1 MNNLEKE
8 EITMLTM
15 ILQFCLVAI
24 AMILVS
30 YIIPGIKVKTFGSAF
45 IAAIILGLANMLI
58 RPILQFITAPINWL
72 TLGLFSLVIS
82 GLILKLVAE
91 LVDGFE
97 VKGWLDAILGAL
109 LISLTSGVMAA
120 ILL

>member
-1 MNNLEKE
+1 
-8 EITMLTM
+8 MLTM
-15 ILQFCLVAI
+15 ILHFCLVAI

-30 YIIPGIKVKTFGSAF
+30 YIIPGIKVKTFGAAF
-45 IAAIILGLANMLI
+45 IAAIILGLANMFI

-109 LISLTSGVMAA
+109 LISITSGVMTA

>member
-1 MNNLEKE
+1 
-8 EITMLTM
+8 MLVT
-15 ILQFCLVAI
+15 IIRFCLVAA

-30 YIIPGIKVKTFGSAF
+30 YVIPGIKVKSFGSAF
-45 IAAIILGLANMLI
+45 IAAIVLSLANMFV
-58 RPILQFITAPINWL
+58 RPILAFFTAPINWL

-109 LISLTSGVMAA
+109 LISITSGVLTAVL
-120 ILL
+120 I

>member
-1 MNNLEKE
+1 MRL
-8 EITMLTM
+8 LPM
-15 ILQFCLVAI
+15 ILHFCLVAVS
-24 AMILVS
+24 MILAS
-30 YIIPGIKVKTFGSAF
+30 YVIPGIKVKSFGSAF
-45 IAAIILGLANMLI
+45 IAAIVLGLANMFI

-82 GLILKLVAE
+82 GVILKLIVAE
-91 LVDGFE
+91 MVDGFE

-109 LISLTSGVMAA
+109 LISIASGVLTA

>member
-1 MNNLEKE
+1 
-8 EITMLTM
+8 MLTM
-15 ILQFCLVAI
+15 LLHFCLVAV
-24 AMILVS
+24 AMLLVS
-30 YIIPGIKVKTFGSAF
+30 YVIPGIKVKSFGTAF
-45 IAAIILGLANMLI
+45 IAALVLGLANMFI
-58 RPILQFITAPINWL
+58 RPILRFLTAPINWL

-109 LISLTSGVMAA
+109 LISIASGIMTA

>member
-1 MNNLEKE
+1 
-8 EITMLTM
+8 MLVM
-15 ILQFCLVAI
+15 LLHFCLVAVV
-24 AMILVS
+24 MILVS
-30 YIIPGIKVKTFGSAF
+30 YVIPGIKVKSFGSAF
-45 IAAIILGLANMLI
+45 IAAVVLGLANMFI
-58 RPILQFITAPINWL
+58 RPILNFLTAPINWL

-109 LISLTSGVMAA
+109 LISIASGILTAV
-120 ILL
+120 LL

>member
-1 MNNLEKE
+1 
-8 EITMLTM
+8 MLTM

-109 LISLTSGVMAA
+109 LISIASGVMTA